1 MSRRL
6 PLPVVC
12 VLFLVVAVPFARGY
26 IALFF
31 IFVGRQISTMASS
44 TPDIRSREAQ
54 LLNYNVVKSNR
65 LVTAEYDW
73 QPLKL
78 KIFQLLVAGIR
89 MNQSEF
95 QPQTIDV
102 KELARILNRSP
113 GGKFYNDVRGCT
125 QELMHDV
132 MVIDHHESMTEE
144 ISVMDRCRYYK
155 GQGYVVAKFNDSM
168 APYLLKLRE
177 KFIKYKLGEI
187 MPLSSKY
194 AIRIFELLMSF
205 SRLHPCRKFEV
216 DQLRRVLRAENV
228 YSRPYDFKTYVLET
242 AKTQI
247 DEHCLIDFGFNEHRQ
262 GNSPVAYTFC
272 VREKADVQDDDSTER
287 PEVEE
292 DLPLHERWFD
302 RLPPRRQ
309 HELKERFPKVASD
322 MGLSYNTEIQKT
334 LARDRILRHLYDK
347 AEEGEQTALFDA

>member
-1 MSRRL
+1 MDR
-6 PLPVVC
+6 
-12 VLFLVVAVPFARGY
+12 
-26 IALFF
+26 
-31 IFVGRQISTMASS
+31 S
-44 TPDIRSREAQ
+44 TPDIRSRETQ

-102 KELARILNRSP
+102 KELARILNRAP

-155 GQGYVVAKFNDSM
+155 GQGYIVAKFNDSM
-168 APYLLKLRE
+168 GPYLLELRE

-205 SRLHPCRKFEV
+205 SRLHPCKRFEV
-216 DQLRRVLRAENV
+216 DYLRRILRAEDV

-242 AKTQI
+242 ARSQI
-247 DEHCLIDFGFNEHRQ
+247 NEHCSISFGFDEHRE
-262 GNSPVAYTFC
+262 GNSPTAYTFC
-272 VREKADVQDDDSTER
+272 VRETSRSENEDTRSAQPESSNELIPGDD
-287 PEVEE
+287 EV
-292 DLPLHERWFD
+292 PPHELWFN

-309 HELKERFPKVASD
+309 EELEEQFASIARD
-322 MGLSYNTEIQKT
+322 MGLKYETSIQKT
-334 LARDRILRHLYDK
+334 LARDRVLRRLYTSETD
-347 AEEGEQTALFDA
+347 GEQTALFDT

>member
-1 MSRRL
+1 MS
-6 PLPVVC
+6 
-12 VLFLVVAVPFARGY
+12 
-26 IALFF
+26 
-31 IFVGRQISTMASS
+31 SS
-44 TPDIRSREAQ
+44 TSEIRSRETQ

-95 QPQTIDV
+95 QPQTVDV
-102 KELARILNRSP
+102 KELARILNRAP

-168 APYLLKLRE
+168 APYLLELRE

-205 SRLHPCRKFEV
+205 SRLHPCKKYEV
-216 DQLRRVLRAENV
+216 DQLRRILRAEEV

-242 AKTQI
+242 AQSQI
-247 DEHCLIDFGFNEHRQ
+247 NEHCSISFGFDEHRQ
-262 GNSPVAYTFC
+262 GNSPTAYTFC
-272 VREKADVQDDDSTER
+272 VHETNAATDRPSTNSRPDTSDASPPADEQ
-287 PEVEE
+287 
-292 DLPLHERWFD
+292 LPPHERWFD

-309 HELKERFPKVASD
+309 QEMENQFPKVARSL
-322 MGLSYNTEIQKT
+322 GLNYETQIQKT
-334 LARDRILRHLYDK
+334 LARDRILRRLYE
-347 AEEGEQTALFDA
+347 AETEGEQAALFDA

>member
-1 MSRRL
+1 MSA
-6 PLPVVC
+6 PN
-12 VLFLVVAVPFARGY
+12 
-26 IALFF
+26 
-31 IFVGRQISTMASS
+31 
-44 TPDIRSREAQ
+44 PDIRSRETQ

-73 QPLKL
+73 APLKL
-78 KIFQLLVAGIR
+78 KIFQLLVAGIQ

-102 KELARILNRSP
+102 KELACILNRTP
-113 GGKFYNDVRGCT
+113 GGKFYNDVRSCT

-205 SRLHPCRKFEV
+205 SRLHPCKRFEV
-216 DQLRRVLRAENV
+216 DELRRILRAEDV
-228 YSRPYDFKTYVLET
+228 YSRPYDFKTYVIET
-242 AKTQI
+242 ARSQI
-247 DEHCLIDFGFNEHRQ
+247 NEHCSISFGFDEHRR
-262 GNSPVAYTFC
+262 GNSPTAYTFC
-272 VREKADVQDDDSTER
+272 VQETESAR
-287 PEVEE
+287 SSEARHDQPQPPERSAPRSDEV
-292 DLPLHERWFD
+292 PAHELWFN
-302 RLPPRRQ
+302 RLPPRRK
-309 HELKERFPKVASD
+309 KEMKEQFGSIARD
-322 MGLSYNTEIQKT
+322 MGLNYETSIQKT
-334 LARDRILRHLYDK
+334 LARDRILRRLYESET
-347 AEEGEQTALFDA
+347 EEQAALVDA